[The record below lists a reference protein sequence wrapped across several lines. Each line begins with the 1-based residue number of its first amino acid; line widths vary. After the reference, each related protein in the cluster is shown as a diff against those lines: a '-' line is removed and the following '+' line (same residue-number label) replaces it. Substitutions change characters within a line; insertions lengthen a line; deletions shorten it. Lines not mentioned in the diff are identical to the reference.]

1 MHEKYIAVGQRI
13 QKKASDDDPFLRLI
27 LECRSTLSRSPE
39 RIAALVEGHPE
50 VVNQQGLNGK
60 PAVFF
65 AIDSHSYEAVR
76 LLVEAGA
83 DLSKQYQDMTPL
95 EYAVYMLYS
104 QGNLQ
109 DREEPILKIVC
120 FLTKKTC
127 DQVKKKENRD
137 TMSSL

>member
-13 QKKASDDDPFLRLI
+13 QKEASDDDPFLRLI
-27 LECRSTLSRSPE
+27 FECRSSLSRSPE
-39 RIAALVEGHPE
+39 RISCLIEAHPE
-50 VVNQQGLNGK
+50 IINQEGLDGK

-83 DLSKQYQDMTPL
+83 DLRKQFRDMTPL

-109 DREEPILKIVC
+109 DREEPILKNC
-120 FLTKKTC
+120 LLFNEKDLR
-127 DQVKKKENRD
+127 E
-137 TMSSL
+137 S